1 MKLTQTIKFVAPEKS
16 QFFPTLKKRVD
27 DYFKQ
32 NNVSRHANRTMII
45 KTAALLAA
53 YILPFVFLLIFQ
65 PSLWVGLPL
74 WILMGLG
81 ISGIGMSIMHDANH
95 GAYSDRSL
103 VNQWLGCSIYLA
115 GAGVLNWKLQH
126 NILHHTYTN
135 IVPMDED
142 IRDRGIVKLSPH
154 TESKKVHRFQWVYAF
169 FFYGLLTL
177 YWVLLK
183 DFIQFVS
190 YIRSGVNKQTKK
202 ENVLTFLNL
211 LLVKA
216 AYLIILLV
224 LPVVVFSIPFSEILI
239 GFLLM
244 HFTAGLVLTI
254 IFQLA
259 HTVEGT
265 THPVADKTGIIARDW
280 AIHQLETTVN
290 FSPRNRWLSWYVG
303 GLNFQI
309 EHHLFPKICHV
320 HYPKIAPIVKQTAQE
335 FGLTYREN
343 PTFWSALRS
352 HIAALK
358 RFGGIS
364 DLNEAIG

>member
-1 MKLTQTIKFVAPEKS
+1 MKLKENVKFVAQEKS

-27 DYFKQ
+27 AYFKE
-32 NNVSRHANRTMII
+32 NNLSKHANRKMVI
-45 KTAALLAA
+45 KTITLLAT
-53 YILPFVFLLIFQ
+53 YIIPFVCLLVFR
-65 PSLWVGLPL
+65 PSFGGAIPL
-74 WILMGLG
+74 WIIMGLG

-95 GAYSDRSL
+95 GAYSNRSS
-103 VNQWLGCSIYLA
+103 VNQWLGYSIYLA

-154 TESKKVHRFQWVYAF
+154 TKTKKVHRFQWVYAF

-190 YIRSGVNKQTKK
+190 YIRNGVNKQTKQQ
-202 ENVLTFLNL
+202 NAMTLLNL
-211 LLVKA
+211 VLVKSG
-216 AYLIILLV
+216 YLIILLV
-224 LPVVVFSIPFSEILI
+224 LPVVIFSIPFSEILI

-265 THPVADKTGIIARDW
+265 THPVVDETGIIARDW
-280 AIHQLETTVN
+280 AVHQLETTVN

-320 HYPKIAPIVKQTAQE
+320 HYPKIAPIVKQTAE
-335 FGLTYREN
+335 DFGLIYREN
-343 PTFWSALRS
+343 PTFLSALRS
-352 HIAALK
+352 HIIALK
-358 RFGGIS
+358 RFGGIP

>member
-1 MKLTQTIKFVAPEKS
+1 MKLKENVKFVAQEKS

-27 DYFKQ
+27 AYFKE
-32 NNVSRHANRTMII
+32 NNIPKHANRTMIV
-45 KTAALLAA
+45 KTVVLLSA
-53 YILPFVFLLIFQ
+53 YILPFICILAFQ
-65 PSLWVGLPL
+65 PSLAASIPL
-74 WILMGLG
+74 WIIMGFG

-95 GAYSDRSL
+95 GAYSDRTA
-103 VNQWLGCSIYLA
+103 VNKWLGYSIYLA

-126 NILHHTYTN
+126 NVLHHTYTN

-154 TESKKVHRFQWVYAF
+154 AEIKGVHRFQWIYAF
-169 FFYGLLTL
+169 FFYGILTL

-190 YIRSGVNKQTKK
+190 YIRNGVNKQTKAQ
-202 ENVLTFLNL
+202 NALTLLNL
-211 LLVKA
+211 IVVKST
-216 AYLIILLV
+216 YLAIFLV
-224 LPVVVFSIPFSEILI
+224 LPVVVFSIPFSEIII
-239 GFLLM
+239 GFLVM

-265 THPVADKTGIIARDW
+265 SHPVIPETGIVAKDW

-290 FSPRNRWLSWYVG
+290 FSPRNKWLSWYVG

-320 HYPKIAPIVKQTAQE
+320 HYPNIAPIVKQTAEE
-335 FGLTYREN
+335 FGLVYMEN
-343 PTFWSALRS
+343 PTFWSALQS
-352 HIAALK
+352 HVDTLR
-358 RFGGIS
+358 RFGGLP